1 MMTAVFILIFS
12 TTLCGQKKKEYADC
26 IVFINGDSLY
36 GRVSS
41 VKDGKLIW
49 SDGDEQMEFFL
60 NLVYRVYQISKD
72 NVFAPSYIEKG
83 LEKVKNT
90 KPQVFRINKEKSGG
104 IEIC

>member
-49 SDGDEQMEFFL
+49 SDGMSKWNFF
-60 NLVYRVYQISKD
+60 
-72 NVFAPSYIEKG
+72 
-83 LEKVKNT
+83 
-90 KPQVFRINKEKSGG
+90 
-104 IEIC
+104 